1 MLSKTCSDQDL
12 KEMFQEFG
20 PVEEV
25 TVLRNHDATSKG
37 ENGLQIVLTFS
48 HLCLTGCAFVKLP
61 SRNMA
66 QAAINKMHGSRIMPV
81 CMLLGIP
88 VIVTYNAACTGGQCT
103 IGSEIC

>member
-37 ENGLQIVLTFS
+37 VMSSNRNSLIIICGI
-48 HLCLTGCAFVKLP
+48 LC
-61 SRNMA
+61 
-66 QAAINKMHGSRIMPV
+66 V
-81 CMLLGIP
+81 CRL
-88 VIVTYNAACTGGQCT
+88 C
-103 IGSEIC
+103 ICQTTQS

>member
-37 ENGLQIVLTFS
+37 ESDQQLIFFNQLIL
-48 HLCLTGCAFVKLP
+48 GCAFVKLP

-81 CMLLGIP
+81 CMPLGIP
-88 VIVTYNAACTGGQCT
+88 LIVTYDDPF
-103 IGSEIC
+103 IGS

>member
-37 ENGLQIVLTFS
+37 KNGLQIVFTIN
-48 HLCLTGCAFVKLP
+48 HLYFV
-61 SRNMA
+61 
-66 QAAINKMHGSRIMPV
+66 
-81 CMLLGIP
+81 
-88 VIVTYNAACTGGQCT
+88 
-103 IGSEIC
+103 